1 MDAITPPIG
10 RILDTG
16 LQRCG
21 FSPGDTDE
29 TTCNEP
35 ATWHICWEANME
47 NGLACDAHMAHA
59 QRYAYLDR
67 HKVVP
72 DCTMPGCMWDFDGKR
87 CTVPGTDEPA
97 TATTDL
103 LVDTA

>member
-10 RILDTG
+10 RLLDTT

-47 NGLACDAHMAHA
+47 NGLACDEHMAYA

-72 DCTMPGCMWDFDGKR
+72 DCTMPGSMWDFDGKR
-87 CTVPGTDEPA
+87 CIVPA
-97 TATTDL
+97 TGELETVAVACS
-103 LVDTA
+103 VDGD